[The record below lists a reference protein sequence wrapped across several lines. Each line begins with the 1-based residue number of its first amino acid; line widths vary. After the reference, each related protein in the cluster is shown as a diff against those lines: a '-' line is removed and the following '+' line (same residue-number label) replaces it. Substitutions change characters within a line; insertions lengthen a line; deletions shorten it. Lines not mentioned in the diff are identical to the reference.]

1 MHKCPSAAPLLSRPH
16 PNHPSGPTREPQL
29 LLWYGSCVGLAIM
42 SLLTIVMVIV
52 VVGVLLWALNS
63 FIPMDPKI
71 KNILN
76 VVVVIALVIWLL
88 RAFGIFD
95 SLGGVRVG

>member
-1 MHKCPSAAPLLSRPH
+1 
-16 PNHPSGPTREPQL
+16 
-29 LLWYGSCVGLAIM
+29 M
-42 SLLTIVMVIV
+42 SLLTIVFVIV

-71 KNILN
+71 RNILN
-76 VVVVIALVIWLL
+76 AVVVIALVLWLL
-88 RAFGIFD
+88 RAFGVLD

>member
-1 MHKCPSAAPLLSRPH
+1 
-16 PNHPSGPTREPQL
+16 
-29 LLWYGSCVGLAIM
+29 M
-42 SLLTIVMVIV
+42 SLLSIVIVIV

-71 KNILN
+71 RNILN
-76 VVVVIALVIWLL
+76 VVVVIALVLWLL
-88 RAFGIFD
+88 RAFGVLD

>member
-1 MHKCPSAAPLLSRPH
+1 
-16 PNHPSGPTREPQL
+16 
-29 LLWYGSCVGLAIM
+29 M
-42 SLLTIVMVIV
+42 SLLSIVMVIV

-76 VVVVIALVIWLL
+76 VVVVIALVLWLL
-88 RAFGIFD
+88 RAFGILD

>member
-1 MHKCPSAAPLLSRPH
+1 MPGRKADPILAPATLVRIVLLR
-16 PNHPSGPTREPQL
+16 
-29 LLWYGSCVGLAIM
+29 GLM
-42 SLLTIVMVIV
+42 LSVVMVIV

-76 VVVVIALVIWLL
+76 VVVVIALVLWLL
-88 RAFGIFD
+88 RAFGI
-95 SLGGVRVG
+95 L